1 MATFILVHGTW
12 AKSAHWPILQDS
24 LAETA
29 RAAGDAPVFEQL
41 RWTGT
46 NRARAREAA
55 ASEISA
61 LVQRIQHT
69 SANERIFI
77 IGHSHGGSAIAYFL
91 KNFPEAAK
99 TLAGCA
105 FLSTPFV
112 AIRPKKEALVL
123 ITVLL
128 LFPFFTF
135 LAIWNE
141 TMKPRTN
148 LPPDTPFANLV
159 MDALTQAPVYTFG
172 VVTAAVSGFLI
183 WFYFKK
189 ASAPERLKQ
198 SIRQQT
204 ADIPAGNYLFLR
216 YSGDEAAATLSAAQ
230 FIALLGIKVSKIL
243 RLLTRP
249 LFFEGKIGAVSWWV
263 VYVILLQIFAT
274 GLLMLPD
281 FIKFVIDYPHGHL
294 KALFDFIGFVV
305 YYPGSSFLGRPN
317 SVFIVYNAVSLV
329 SGLLLLVCLLAVFLI
344 VITQAVTSRAFGWTR
359 LSTGFL
365 VELAIE
371 PLPFGEHSL
380 VHIDWAANS
389 IGLDGY
395 VHSWTYA
402 HPDAIEHLQ
411 NWVSQTLGKLP
422 MTTAD
427 PATIRP

>member
-12 AKSAHWPILQDS
+12 VGSAHWPILQDS

-141 TMKPRTN
+141 TMKPR
-148 LPPDTPFANLV
+148 V
-159 MDALTQAPVYTFG
+159 MDAWTQAPVYVFG
-172 VVTAAVSGFLI
+172 VVTAAVSGVLI

-216 YSGDEAAATLSAAQ
+216 SSGDEAAATLSAAQ

-402 HPDAIEHLQ
+402 HPDAIKHLQ

>member
-1 MATFILVHGTW
+1 VHGTF
-12 AKSAHWPILQDS
+12 AKSAHWPILQNS

-29 RAAGDAPVFEQL
+29 RSAGHESRFEWL
-41 RWTGT
+41 RWTGR
-46 NRARAREAA
+46 NRARARQTA
-55 ASEISA
+55 ASDISA
-61 LVQRIQHT
+61 LVQRIQRT

-91 KNFPEAAK
+91 KELPEAAK

-112 AIRPKKEALVL
+112 AIRPKKEAVGL
-123 ITVLL
+123 IALLL

-135 LAIWNE
+135 MAIWNE
-141 TMKPRTN
+141 IMRPRDD
-148 LPPDTPFANLV
+148 LA
-159 MDALTQAPVYTFG
+159 QAPVYVFG
-172 VVTAAVSGFLI
+172 AVIAAVIGFLI

-189 ASAPERLKQ
+189 ASAPEKVKQ

-204 ADIPAGNYLFLR
+204 ADIPTGNYLFLR
-216 YSGDEAAATLSAAQ
+216 YSGDEAAAALSAAQ
-230 FIALLGIKVSKIL
+230 FIAWLGIKVSTIL

-249 LFFEGKIGAVSWWV
+249 LFTEGKIGTVSWSV
-263 VYVILLQIFAT
+263 VLIFLLPTIAY
-274 GLLMLPD
+274 GWLEVLPD
-281 FIKFVIDYPHGHL
+281 FIKFVIHYP
-294 KALFDFIGFVV
+294 D
-305 YYPGSSFLGRPN
+305 SSFLGNLN
-317 SVFIVYNAVSLV
+317 SVLTVYKLASLV
-329 SGLLLLVCLLAVFLI
+329 IVSMLLVCLLAVFLI
-344 VITQAVTSRAFGWTR
+344 VITQAVTSWAFGWTR

-402 HPDAIEHLQ
+402 RPDAIKHLQ
-411 NWVSQTLGKLP
+411 NWVRASLGKLP
-422 MTTAD
+422 TTAAE
-427 PATIRP
+427 PTTVRPLASVPPISNSAGLSDADEAG